1 MSNRKQSV
9 GAGQPQGI
17 VPTAPAPGQPQGIAP
32 TIVTPAVSSRW
43 RDTWR
48 LLMGNRKASVGMAIL
63 ALFILL
69 ALFGPIIFPQDPHAI
84 TLDRLQPPSL
94 THWFGT
100 TSFGEDVFVQTVVG
114 ARFSVLMGLGIGL
127 VTTIV
132 SVLVGLA
139 SGYFLGWIDEVLSLV
154 SNVFLVLPTLPLAIL
169 LAAFLP
175 YKGPLTI
182 GFVLTVTGWSWGAR
196 VLRSQTL
203 SLRTWDC
210 VEAARASG
218 ESTWRIIFYEI
229 LPNETAIVAAQFFG
243 TVIYAILAETA
254 LEYLGLGDITSTT
267 WGNML
272 FSASNSAA
280 LLQEA
285 WWWFLP
291 PGLCIAILGAALTFI
306 NFGID
311 EIANP
316 RLRNEASSTR
326 FFFKKLRKAR
336 GS

>member
-1 MSNRKQSV
+1 M
-9 GAGQPQGI
+9 GI
-17 VPTAPAPGQPQGIAP
+17 PTQEVSLTSPKVNVVPAQ
-32 TIVTPAVSSRW
+32 VNRW
-43 RDTWR
+43 RDLWR
-48 LLMGNRKASVGMAIL
+48 QVTRNRKASIGLIVVG
-63 ALFILL
+63 LFILL
-69 ALFGPIIFPQDPHAI
+69 AILGPIILPQDPHTF
-84 TLDRLQPPSL
+84 TLDVLQPPST

-114 ARFSVLMGLGIGL
+114 ARFSVFMGLGIGL

-132 SVLVGLA
+132 SVLVGLT
-139 SGYFLGWIDEVLSLV
+139 SGYFLGWVDELLSLV

-175 YKGPLTI
+175 NKGPIAI
-182 GFVLTVTGWSWGAR
+182 GFVLTITGWSWGAR

-203 SLRTWDC
+203 SLRNRDC
-210 VEAARASG
+210 IEAARASG

-229 LPNETAIVAAQFFG
+229 LPNQTSIVAAQFFG
-243 TVIYAILAETA
+243 TVIYVILAETA
-254 LEYLGLGDITSTT
+254 LEYLGLGDITAAT

-272 FSASNSAA
+272 FSASNNSA
-280 LLQEA
+280 LLLHA

-291 PGLCIAILGAALTFI
+291 PGLCIALLGATLTFI

-316 RLRNEASSTR
+316 RLRRESKTPRLRISKA
-326 FFFKKLRKAR
+326 KKA
-336 GS
+336 